1 MEKIVRV
8 LKAICIIAIMVVM
21 VAVMTGCEAL
31 HKSGNRITGGKDVQ
45 TFTYCY
51 VVLGGQEVVRGA
63 ITQWRDYD
71 NSDVVQVLVNGK
83 FYLTHYSNVV
93 LIADPEQGA
102 LSYGDVTLWHGI
114 DE

>member
-1 MEKIVRV
+1 MMKKYWKIGAAV
-8 LKAICIIAIMVVM
+8 LLLICILCVCAS
-21 VAVMTGCEAL
+21 CDENY
-31 HKSGNRITGGKDVQ
+31 HKTGNRITGGKDVQ
-45 TFTYCY
+45 TFTYAY
-51 VVLGGQEVVRGA
+51 IVLDGQEIAKGA

-93 LIADPEQGA
+93 LIADPDQGA
-102 LSYGDVTLWHGI
+102 LAYGDVSWHGV

>member
-1 MEKIVRV
+1 MKKKTKIILLIAMLTACV
-8 LKAICIIAIMVVM
+8 LVFA
-21 VAVMTGCEAL
+21 GCEAA
-31 HKSGNRITGGKDVQ
+31 HRTGNRITGGKDVQ

-51 VVLGGQEVVRGA
+51 VVLGGQEVVKGA

-93 LIADPEQGA
+93 LIADPDQGA
-102 LSYGDVTLWHGI
+102 LAYSDVSYGWDPI
-114 DE
+114 NE

>member
-1 MEKIVRV
+1 MKRRWSVIF
-8 LKAICIIAIMVVM
+8 LILILLAGLATLASCDSDYYK
-21 VAVMTGCEAL
+21 T
-31 HKSGNRITGGKDVQ
+31 GNRITGGKDVQ
-45 TFTYCY
+45 TFTYAY
-51 VVLGGQEVVRGA
+51 IVLDGQEIAKGA

-83 FYLTHYSNVV
+83 YYLTHYSNVV

-102 LSYGDVTLWHGI
+102 LNYGDVSWHGV

>member
-1 MEKIVRV
+1 MKKYWKVALLVVILLCCVIVATACGQR
-8 LKAICIIAIMVVM
+8 
-21 VAVMTGCEAL
+21 
-31 HKSGNRITGGKDVQ
+31 KSGNRIIDGKDVQ
-45 TFTYCY
+45 TFTYAY
-51 VVLGGQEVVRGA
+51 VVLGGQEIVRGA

-71 NSDVVQVLVNGK
+71 DSDVVQVLVNGK

-102 LSYGDVTLWHGI
+102 LAYGDVTWYGV

>member
-1 MEKIVRV
+1 MK
-8 LKAICIIAIMVVM
+8 KHAYTK
-21 VAVMTGCEAL
+21 VAVLIVMLVVCLCLFCGCEDR
-31 HKSGNRITGGKDVQ
+31 HKTGNRITGGKDVQ
-45 TFTYCY
+45 TFTYAY
-51 VVLGGQEVVRGA
+51 VVLDGQEIAKGA

-83 FYLTHYSNVV
+83 FYLTHYANVV

-102 LSYGDVTLWHGI
+102 LAYGDVSWKGI

>member
-1 MEKIVRV
+1 MKKYWKIMTIALIFIMSV
-8 LKAICIIAIMVVM
+8 LVL
-21 VAVMTGCEAL
+21 TGCDSEYY
-31 HKSGNRITGGKDVQ
+31 KTGNRITGGKDVQ
-45 TFTYCY
+45 TFTYAY
-51 VVLGGQEVVRGA
+51 IVLDGQEIAKGA

-83 FYLTHYSNVV
+83 YYLTHYSNVV

-102 LSYGDVTLWHGI
+102 LNYGDVSWHGV

>member
-1 MEKIVRV
+1 MKKRVWILGLIVM
-8 LKAICIIAIMVVM
+8 L
-21 VAVMTGCEAL
+21 VMTVFVLSSCDAV
-31 HKSGNRITGGKDVQ
+31 HKTGNRITGGKDVQ

-83 FYLTHYSNVV
+83 YYLTHYTNVV
-93 LIADPEQGA
+93 LVADPEQGA
-102 LSYGDVTLWHGI
+102 LAYSDVTYGWDPI
-114 DE
+114 NE

>member
-1 MEKIVRV
+1 MRHWKIALVIVV
-8 LKAICIIAIMVVM
+8 LVCLLFVFA
-21 VAVMTGCEAL
+21 GCDSIN
-31 HKSGNRITGGKDVQ
+31 KTGNRITGGSDVQ

-51 VVLGGQEVVRGA
+51 VVLDGQEIARGS

-83 FYLTHYSNVV
+83 YYLTHYSNVV

-102 LSYGDVTLWHGI
+102 LSYGDVSWHGV

>member
-1 MEKIVRV
+1 MNKYFKIGALV
-8 LKAICIIAIMVVM
+8 LILVIVTLVLTSCDGEYYK
-21 VAVMTGCEAL
+21 T
-31 HKSGNRITGGKDVQ
+31 GNRITGGKDVQ
-45 TFTYCY
+45 TFTYAY
-51 VVLGGQEVVRGA
+51 VVLDGQEIARGA

-83 FYLTHYSNVV
+83 YYLTHYSNVV

-102 LSYGDVTLWHGI
+102 LNYGDVSWHGV